1 MIHLKKRNNHE
12 SNLEK
17 EECAHQICSTFNIF
31 IKEKMNQ
38 EYIFENNN
46 QEKKEW
52 AHPIAHLTISLKK
65 SKIMNIPFKKS
76 MERNKDENTE

>member
-1 MIHLKKRNNHE
+1 MSKANRIPPTLIKENKQSCLMIHLKKRNNHE

-46 QEKKEW
+46 QEKKE
-52 AHPIAHLTISLKK
+52 
-65 SKIMNIPFKKS
+65 
-76 MERNKDENTE
+76 

>member
-38 EYIFENNN
+38 EYTFQNIN
-46 QEKKEW
+46 QEKQE
-52 AHPIAHLTISLKK
+52 
-65 SKIMNIPFKKS
+65 
-76 MERNKDENTE
+76 